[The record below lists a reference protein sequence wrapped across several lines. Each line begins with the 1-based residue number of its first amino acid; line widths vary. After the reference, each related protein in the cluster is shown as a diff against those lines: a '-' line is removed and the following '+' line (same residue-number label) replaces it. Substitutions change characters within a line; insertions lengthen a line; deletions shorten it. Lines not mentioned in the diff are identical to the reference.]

1 MTQLPR
7 EVTLELITRQ
17 ELPAF
22 EAQFRALQDKCTELV
37 NIISDT
43 TVEIPGVATLEKT
56 DDCIKLEKTN
66 GFTYFYNTDKRLE
79 LVIWLEPSNNSGSY
93 NLHIFGEEALVIPS

>member
-37 NIISDT
+37 NT

-56 DDCIKLEKTN
+56 DDYIKLEKTN
-66 GFTYFYNTDKRLE
+66 GFTYFYNTDKQLE